1 MKIFFCITTL
11 FIVFGFCSAKAQ
23 EEKTEWF
30 MSSGVGYFN
39 EDGMIDGSM
48 LSAELGVKMKNNY
61 LFSLR
66 VTGAETMNNRGSWPN
81 VPGNVDLIYT
91 YKIISLNTGYEFE
104 TKNRHHSVIPTL
116 GAFYGDNRIIVPSY
130 YSEEFDLHED
140 HYYDLGALLA
150 MKYEYNFNDNLSL
163 GVRASTCLAMYY
175 GFLYYSALPVFTL
188 RF

>member
-104 TKNRHHSVIPTL
+104 TKNHNHSFIPTL
-116 GAFYGDNRIIVPSY
+116 GAFYGDNRMVIPSY
-130 YSEEFDLHED
+130 YSEGFYIDED

-150 MKYEYNFNDNLSL
+150 IKYEYNFNDNLSL
-163 GVRASTCLAMYY
+163 GARASTCLAMYY
-175 GFLYYSALPVFTL
+175 GFLYYSALPVVTL